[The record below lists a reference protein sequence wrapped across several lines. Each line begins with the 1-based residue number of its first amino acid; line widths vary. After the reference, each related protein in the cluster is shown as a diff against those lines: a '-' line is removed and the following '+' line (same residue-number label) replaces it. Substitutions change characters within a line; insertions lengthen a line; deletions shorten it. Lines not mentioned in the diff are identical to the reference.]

1 MVIAAELLEPL
12 LIRKFL
18 GQSSTQENMDKNGE
32 EIVDFAAREATQEEA
47 AAWAAAEVA
56 LRADE
61 TVDGNGGRKFN
72 LNRPLVEYKF

>member
-1 MVIAAELLEPL
+1 
-12 LIRKFL
+12 
-18 GQSSTQENMDKNGE
+18 MDKNGE